1 MLTKEEKDFI
11 RYWEENRLRRKKLFR
26 QLLVGIPA
34 GLLIVVPIVINLES
48 GWYKRATME
57 ANSSDFNPMVLLVAL
72 LLIVG
77 FSAIFWQRHQWD
89 QYEQR
94 YRELLATDA
103 EAGGTGRTEWRGDAG
118 SKGWPAPSEGFR
130 TGGTISKIKPRRWP
144 GLLAGSS
151 WLLHIKQLYIKIW
164 NVTTFEAIQ

>member
-1 MLTKEEKDFI
+1 MLTKKEQDFI
-11 RYWEENRLRRKKLFR
+11 RYWEENRLRRKRFSR

-57 ANSSDFNPMVLLVAL
+57 ANSSEFNPMVLLIAF

-89 QYEQR
+89 QYEQH
-94 YRELLATDA
+94 YRELLARRDRDA
-103 EAGGTGRTEWRGDAG
+103 RNSAGAVTSGIEQTGSNEGGKIDANVPEEAKKSPGDHQG
-118 SKGWPAPSEGFR
+118 PSR
-130 TGGTISKIKPRRWP
+130 
-144 GLLAGSS
+144 
-151 WLLHIKQLYIKIW
+151 
-164 NVTTFEAIQ
+164 